1 MYNSESG
8 QRAREIVGNRQKDSQ
23 GGRPAGGDFCGCTAP
38 RKYNRSPLDIGYT
51 SQARH
56 ITHTRPRRAAKAQ
69 VYLGAGRSSRLTP
82 SAPGGR
88 KRVQGARV
96 LAGRGQSPGGS
107 AETQLIPPEGACQ
120 AASRPRP
127 QLGTDKDGARCR
139 TRARQRARALVRQQG
154 AVGYSQAQKTVKA
167 PPEQILTPI

>member
-1 MYNSESG
+1 MYNFGSV

-23 GGRPAGGDFCGCTAP
+23 GGRRAGGDFCGCPPP

-56 ITHTRPRRAAKAQ
+56 TTHTRPRRAAKAQ

-107 AETQLIPPEGACQ
+107 AETQLIPPRGRARLQ
-120 AASRPRP
+120 AARGRSS
-127 QLGTDKDGARCR
+127 AR
-139 TRARQRARALVRQQG
+139 TKTAPVVARARASARVR
-154 AVGYSQAQKTVKA
+154 SSDNRA
-167 PPEQILTPI
+167 PSNTLKHKMPPKPTPNRS

>member
-1 MYNSESG
+1 M
-8 QRAREIVGNRQKDSQ
+8 EIF
-23 GGRPAGGDFCGCTAP
+23 GGCPPP

-56 ITHTRPRRAAKAQ
+56 TTHTRPRRAAKAQ

-107 AETQLIPPEGACQ
+107 AETQLIPPRGVPGCKPPAAAARHGQRRRPLSHARAPARAC
-120 AASRPRP
+120 
-127 QLGTDKDGARCR
+127 
-139 TRARQRARALVRQQG
+139 ARQTTGRRRILPSTKNRQ
-154 AVGYSQAQKTVKA
+154 S
-167 PPEQILTPI
+167 TPRTDPDADLIRSDRRRIRHAGRRSTKKK